1 MKNFRLPC
9 AVLGLALALPVLPA
23 AVAPAQA
30 QVAASCSSVWVV
42 RPGDT
47 LSRIARACGVSP
59 GSIQRANP
67 RIDWNRLPV
76 GARISLDGRGAG
88 AAPAPGPMP
97 SYVVRRGDTL
107 SSVARAFG
115 VSVQALLA
123 ANPGLS
129 ERDLQVGR
137 QIVLGH
143 GGAQP
148 PRPPRPGSE
157 QGRVAVSIDD
167 SEAVPGGMVA
177 FQVSGLR
184 PGERIVVATNP
195 GQGFAGA
202 DRGVRAGN
210 RGVASVEL
218 DLPGSARPGQ
228 RWAYEVF
235 DESMRPIASGAYRI
249 GEPRGRPGT
258 PGRPG
263 GELAR
268 VIGVLSNEGAT
279 CPTLRGD
286 DGRLYSIAG
295 DLQGY
300 RGGDRV
306 EIIGEIAEMSACM
319 QGTTIAPASIRPA
332 R

>member
-1 MKNFRLPC
+1 MTTARLPR
-9 AVLGLALALPVLPA
+9 ALLAIALALPVLPA

-30 QVAASCSSVWVV
+30 QVAAMCSSVWVV

-47 LSRIARACGVSP
+47 LSRIARACGMST
-59 GSIQRANP
+59 GEIQRANP

-88 AAPAPGPMP
+88 AAPAPSGR
-97 SYVVRRGDTL
+97 YVVRRGDTL

-137 QIVLGH
+137 ELVFGGA

-148 PRPPRPGSE
+148 PRPPRPGPE
-157 QGRVAVSIDD
+157 QRRVQVSVDD
-167 SEAVPGGMVA
+167 RAAVPGGTVA
-177 FQVSGLR
+177 FQVTGLR

-195 GQGFAGA
+195 GQGLAGT

-210 RGVASVEL
+210 RGIATAEL
-218 DLPGSARPGQ
+218 ELPGSARPGQ
-228 RWAYEVF
+228 RWSYEVL
-235 DESMRPIASGAYRI
+235 DERMRPLASGAYRI
-249 GEPRGRPGT
+249 GEARGRPGN

-263 GELAR
+263 GELVR

-279 CPTLRGD
+279 CPTLRGE
-286 DGRLYSIAG
+286 DGRLYSVDG
-295 DLQGY
+295 GLQGY

-306 EIIGEIAEMSACM
+306 EIIGEIAEMSVCM
-319 QGTTIAPASIRPA
+319 QGTTISPASIRPA